1 MIKGVWD
8 AEYDSAKWFIH
19 LPQLVINVKLN
30 SQIEMAQM
38 VAAAKWIILTTLT
51 TLEQEK
57 LNAFAKNLHSVKSHK
72 LLLLLLLCKCFNS
85 FNNCGIVGVYVV
97 IRIAF
102 EILHIV
108 MSQMNCWWES
118 PLC

>member
-57 LNAFAKNLHSVKSHK
+57 LNAFAKNLNCQ
-72 LLLLLLLCKCFNS
+72 LIQDIRTCLNS
-85 FNNCGIVGVYVV
+85 TYFYWSNY
-97 IRIAF
+97 
-102 EILHIV
+102 
-108 MSQMNCWWES
+108 
-118 PLC
+118 